1 MRQFKIYIIISLTF
15 FSYLYAYDLSNIPD
29 TNVSYNEQN
38 TTKVHISK
46 PKKHSKSIYRK
57 FKDLF
62 SDYDGEWV
70 EDMVTYPVDTIMP
83 DEAMQATE
91 DIIDNRNRQ
100 EFPSQL
106 EHIPKQMG
114 NDAYNMLLTT
124 AYYHFQDITRITN
137 EIWEDDACDPDS
149 FEYHVSK
156 DPKEPLLYLK
166 ASDKQ
171 ARGVT
176 KNGIVLP
183 INPNFPNAFYP
194 YASRPDGCSAEG
206 LQDVYD
212 LANDFSN
219 DDEWLEEACNAHDRC
234 YYSIGTS
241 SKECNEKFIVEAID
255 SCNNISN
262 LDTVFFMGMKNA
274 FCGFKGLTVSS
285 AANACAEKYFAEAQR
300 KQKAYNQWIIR
311 YEEAY
316 MRAKRKIMIK
326 LFDKKKGN

>member
-1 MRQFKIYIIISLTF
+1 MKQLNIFTIIFLTF
-15 FSYLYAYDLSNIPD
+15 FTNLYAYDLSNIAD
-29 TNVSYNEQN
+29 TNISYNEQN
-38 TTKVHISK
+38 ATKTDTLK
-46 PKKHSKSIYRK
+46 TRRGSKSIYRK

-62 SDYDGEWV
+62 SDYDESWV
-70 EDMVTYPVDTIMP
+70 EDMVTYPIDIFMP

-91 DIIDNRNRQ
+91 DTIDNRNRQ
-100 EFPSQL
+100 EFSSQL

-124 AYYHFQDITRITN
+124 AYYHFQDISRITN
-137 EIWEDDACDPDS
+137 GIWEDEACDPDS
-149 FEYHVSK
+149 FEYNASI

-166 ASDKQ
+166 ASDEE

-183 INPNFPNAFYP
+183 INPNFPDALYP

-234 YYSIGTS
+234 YYSEGTS

-262 LDTVFFMGMKNA
+262 LDTVLYMGMKNT
-274 FCGFKGLTVSS
+274 FCGFKALTVSS
-285 AANACAEKYFAEAQR
+285 AANACAEKYFADAQK
-300 KQKAYNQWIIR
+300 KQKAYNQWIIK
-311 YEEAY
+311 YEKAY
-316 MRAKRKIMIK
+316 MKAKRKMMIK
-326 LFDKKKGN
+326 LFDK

>member
-1 MRQFKIYIIISLTF
+1 MKPLNLYIIFFLTF
-15 FSYLYAYDLSNIPD
+15 FTPLYAYDHNISNTKD
-29 TNVSYNEQN
+29 RNVSHEENN
-38 TTKVHISK
+38 TMNQDTQR
-46 PKKHSKSIYRK
+46 PKKGSRSIYRK

-70 EDMVTYPVDTIMP
+70 EDMVTYPIDIIMP

-100 EFPSQL
+100 EFSSQL

-124 AYYHFQDITRITN
+124 AYYHFQDLSRITN
-137 EIWEDDACDPDS
+137 QIWEDEACDPDS

-166 ASDKQ
+166 ASNEE

-176 KNGIVLP
+176 KDGIVLP
-183 INPNFPNAFYP
+183 INPNFPDAFYP

-212 LANDFSN
+212 LANEFF
-219 DDEWLEEACNAHDRC
+219 DDDKWLKEACNAHDRC
-234 YYSIGTS
+234 YFTEGTT
-241 SKECNEKFIVEAID
+241 SKECNEQFIVETVD
-255 SCNNISN
+255 SCNNISGVE
-262 LDTVFFMGMKNA
+262 TMMFMGTRNAICGMKA
-274 FCGFKGLTVSS
+274 LTIST

-300 KQKAYNQWIIR
+300 KQKAYNQWIIK
-311 YEEAY
+311 YEKAY
-316 MRAKRKIMIK
+316 LKAKREMMIK
-326 LFDKKKGN
+326 LFDK

>member
-1 MRQFKIYIIISLTF
+1 MKLFNLTIIFLTF
-15 FSYLYAYDLSNIPD
+15 FSHLYAYDYTIPNTQDKNISYEEYNITNKD
-29 TNVSYNEQN
+29 TLEPIKN
-38 TTKVHISK
+38 
-46 PKKHSKSIYRK
+46 SKSLYRK

-62 SDYDGEWV
+62 SDYDGDWV
-70 EDMVTYPVDTIMP
+70 EDIATYPIDIMMP
-83 DEAMQATE
+83 DEAIQATE
-91 DIIDNRNRQ
+91 DIIDNRNHQ
-100 EFPSQL
+100 EFSSQA
-106 EHIPKQMG
+106 EQIPKQMG
-114 NDAYNMLLTT
+114 NDAYNMVLTT
-124 AYYHFQDITRITN
+124 AYYHFQDISRITN
-137 EIWEDDACDPDS
+137 EIWEDDACDPDT
-149 FEYHVSK
+149 FEYNTSK
-156 DPKEPLLYLK
+156 DPQQPLLYLK
-166 ASDKQ
+166 ANDEN

-183 INPNFPNAFYP
+183 VNPNFPDAFYP

-234 YYSIGTS
+234 YYTEGTS
-241 SKECNEKFIVEAID
+241 SKECNQKFIVEAVD

-300 KQKAYNQWIIR
+300 KQKAYNQWVAN
-311 YEEAY
+311 YEKAY
-316 MRAKRKIMIK
+316 IKAKRTMMIK
-326 LFDKKKGN
+326 LFDK